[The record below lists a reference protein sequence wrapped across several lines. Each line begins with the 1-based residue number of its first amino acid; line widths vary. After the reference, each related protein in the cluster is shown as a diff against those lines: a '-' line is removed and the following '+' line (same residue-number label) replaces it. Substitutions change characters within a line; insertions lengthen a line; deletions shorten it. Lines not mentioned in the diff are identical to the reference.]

1 MYMRALS
8 SSEQQKSFDLT
19 TDGCEPS
26 GFWELNLET
35 VEEKPVPKPLSHL
48 SSPFTIML

>member
-35 VEEKPVPKPLSHL
+35 VEEKPVP
-48 SSPFTIML
+48 